1 MLALRVPV
9 ILFGLC
15 AALMSGSPTAADE
28 PFYKGKR
35 LSLIINFAADGPT
48 DIEGLLLAKH
58 LAKHI
63 DGHPSVLVQNMDGA
77 GGMIRSGCLGAISPK
92 DSTTLGSFTGSAW

>member
-35 LSLIINFAADGPT
+35 LSLIINFAAGGP
-48 DIEGLLLAKH
+48 ISRAGCSQS
-58 LAKHI
+58 I
-63 DGHPSVLVQNMDGA
+63 WPST
-77 GGMIRSGCLGAISPK
+77 STAIPAS
-92 DSTTLGSFTGSAW
+92 SFRTWMARAA